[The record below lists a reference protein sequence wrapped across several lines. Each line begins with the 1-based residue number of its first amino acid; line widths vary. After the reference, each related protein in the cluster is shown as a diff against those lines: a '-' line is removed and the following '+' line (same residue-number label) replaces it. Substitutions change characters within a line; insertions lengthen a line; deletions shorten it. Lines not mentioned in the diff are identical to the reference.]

1 MKEHLEKREKQNDDG
16 RKRKKTHH
24 RRERHSGKNFE
35 QERQKKKKSGKVN
48 LGRQRKRTHLT
59 KCNTERKSQMMTDI
73 M

>member
-1 MKEHLEKREKQNDDG
+1 MMMGEKGKKHIIEEK
-16 RKRKKTHH
+16 
-24 RRERHSGKNFE
+24 RHSGKNFE

-59 KCNTERKSQMMTDI
+59 KCNTEIKSQMMTDI